1 MLGSVQCKVT
11 ALFSAN
17 KIVNVTHLSLTDE
30 GFSKSNYWIIHFRNK
45 LAVNEFDFQ
54 WNAGMFLFLPFYTCF
69 GFLWMRA
76 KDRPYACFACHHQ
89 KPDLMLLL
97 PFPALQCRLE
107 CESGYIAQRTPLI
120 TCVNGEYA
128 KGCHYL
134 RPPKKLS
141 NLAKFTKG

>member
-54 WNAGMFLFLPFYTCF
+54 WKIEIERSCF
-69 GFLWMRA
+69 HLSTPVLDFTFMN
-76 KDRPYACFACHHQ
+76 
-89 KPDLMLLL
+89 
-97 PFPALQCRLE
+97 
-107 CESGYIAQRTPLI
+107 ES
-120 TCVNGEYA
+120 
-128 KGCHYL
+128 
-134 RPPKKLS
+134 
-141 NLAKFTKG
+141 